1 MANSSVTLLDF
12 LQNARFPCPPIQTHG
27 NASTTDV
34 SLTDMGLVDD
44 TWKAKRAIKDNALV
58 GHLCDTLRQIIGQTP
73 LPQNSDVLR
82 RKFSPKL
89 EEEYDIWEQPN
100 SSEAEVRRH
109 SLLCDTG

>member
-1 MANSSVTLLDF
+1 MANSSTTLLDF

-27 NASTTDV
+27 NTNTTDV

-58 GHLCDTLRQIIGQTP
+58 GHLCDTLQQIIGQTP
-73 LPQNSDVLR
+73 LPQNEDLLR
-82 RKFSPKL
+82 SNFSPML
-89 EEEYDIWEQPN
+89 ERNRIWEQSN